1 MTMTIEVAILE
12 DYEIEIEV
20 EAEVVGTG
28 GDPYT
33 GAYEVTP
40 RLTEQTLE
48 TQYKVMMDDVLVRGI
63 PITETSNPYGGKTV
77 LIG

>member
-1 MTMTIEVAILE
+1 MTIEVAILE

-28 GDPYT
+28 GDPYM
-33 GAYEVTP
+33 GEYAVTP
-40 RLTEQTLE
+40 RLTEQTLP